1 MTKYT
6 VNFPLNTHS
15 GNVFE
20 PTETLRQTV
29 AFNIKN
35 TLLACP
41 GERPMTPDF
50 GFCLKKFI
58 FEMPTESVLETMHA
72 GIINSLKTWLPYLSV
87 TNVKIEYSENEPNL
101 LSIAISYHIP
111 NQLPTSQISFAVNY
125 HLQTVSSFS

>member
-1 MTKYT
+1 
-6 VNFPLNTHS
+6 
-15 GNVFE
+15 
-20 PTETLRQTV
+20 
-29 AFNIKN
+29 
-35 TLLACP
+35 
-41 GERPMTPDF
+41 
-50 GFCLKKFI
+50 
-58 FEMPTESVLETMHA
+58 MPTESVLETMHA